1 MKKII
6 PLLLLCGFVYIL
18 FSFRASPCDTPI
30 EYRIDT
36 IDPQFNLPKDQFV
49 KDVSDAAK
57 IWSKQYGKEL
67 FVYNPKGSLS
77 VNLVFDQRQQ
87 LNNQITGLQGTV
99 TTQQDSLKPEIAA
112 YNQQVADFKQKLS
125 AFNAEVTSWNK
136 KGGAPKNVY
145 DQLQSQQRS
154 LKLEADNLNAT
165 AKSLNLAA
173 ENFNS
178 QVDQLNQTIDVFNTA
193 LSERPEEGFWDGNT
207 NTITIYFDITQP
219 ELIHT
224 LAHEFGHALG
234 MGHVPDTNAIMYLKT
249 NQTLKLTSDD
259 IAELQKACQPLS
271 LVEITARKI
280 QPLIQKN

>member
-1 MKKII
+1 M
-6 PLLLLCGFVYIL
+6 CGFVYIL

-36 IDPQFNLPKDQFV
+36 VDPQFNLPKDQFV
-49 KDVSDAAK
+49 KDVSDAAE

-99 TTQQDSLKPEIAA
+99 NTQQNSLKPEIAA
-112 YNQQVADFKQKLS
+112 YDQRVADFKQKLA
-125 AFNAEVTSWNK
+125 AFNSEVSSWNA
-136 KGGAPKNVY
+136 KGGAPKDVY
-145 DQLQSQQRS
+145 DQLKTQQQA
-154 LKLEADNLNAT
+154 LQVEANQLNNT
-165 AKSLNLAA
+165 AKTLNLAT
-173 ENFNS
+173 EDYNS
-178 QVDQLNQTIDVFNTA
+178 QVNQLNQTIDTFNSA
-193 LSERPEEGFWDGNT
+193 LSARPEEGFWDGNT

-249 NQTLKLTSDD
+249 NQTLKLTTDD
-259 IAELQKACQPLS
+259 ITELQNVCQPLS

-280 QPLIQKN
+280 QPLIPKN